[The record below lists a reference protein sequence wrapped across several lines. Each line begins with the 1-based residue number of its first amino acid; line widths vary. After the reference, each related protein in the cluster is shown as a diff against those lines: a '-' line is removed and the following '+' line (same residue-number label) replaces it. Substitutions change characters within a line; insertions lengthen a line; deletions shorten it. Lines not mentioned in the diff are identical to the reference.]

1 MASVRECALALS
13 LTLIAG
19 RAHPQELV
27 NAYPD
32 LSFAK
37 PVFLTSAGD
46 GTDRVFVV
54 QQTGVIVVFPN
65 DSLAAST
72 TTFLDVSTKLSSSG
86 GEEGLL
92 GLAFHPDY
100 ARNGYFYVDYT
111 APNPLRTVVAR
122 FKVSGGNP
130 DKVDSLSEF
139 AIIEIP
145 QPYSNHN
152 GGMLAF
158 GPDGYLYIGMGDG
171 GSGGDP
177 QNNAQD
183 RTRLLGKILRID
195 VNDTTATEHYV
206 IPPDNPYANDTGGL
220 RREIWAYGF
229 RNPWRFSFDT
239 ASGALWA
246 ADVGQNAVEE
256 IDIVR
261 KGRNYGWR
269 IMEGTRC
276 YSPPSGCDTTGLAIP
291 IKEYYHPTGEAITG
305 GYVYHGYRRPDLAGA
320 YIYADYITGLIW
332 MLRYAGG
339 LVIADSLVTQT
350 SSLISSF
357 GTDRD
362 QELYIVTYSGSG
374 GRSGIYRFSGS
385 LRPETPQSFS
395 LGQNHPNPF
404 SSSTKIPF
412 ELKKPADVLLRI
424 LDARGRL
431 VRVLDTGR
439 NPAGKFERSWDG
451 TDTRGAAVASGVYFC
466 RLETEGYTQTIK
478 MVLMK

>member
-1 MASVRECALALS
+1 MAFVRECALALS
-13 LTLIAG
+13 LTLVAG
-19 RAHPQELV
+19 QAHSQQLV
-27 NAYPD
+27 NAYPN

-54 QQTGVIVVFPN
+54 QQTGAIMVFPN

-72 TTFLDVSTKLSSSG
+72 KTFLDISTKLSSLG

-100 ARNGYFYVDYT
+100 AQNGYFYVDYT

-122 FKVSGGNP
+122 YKVRVDDPDRADTLSGFK
-130 DKVDSLSEF
+130 
-139 AIIEIP
+139 IIEIP

-183 RTRLLGKILRID
+183 RTKLLGKILRID
-195 VNDTTATEHYV
+195 VNDTTAAAHYV
-206 IPPDNPYANDTGGL
+206 VPPDNPYANDTGGL
-220 RREIWAYGF
+220 KKEIWAYGL

-246 ADVGQNAVEE
+246 ADVGQDAVEE
-256 IDIVR
+256 IDIIR
-261 KGRNYGWR
+261 KGKNYGWR

-276 YSPPSGCDTTGLAIP
+276 YNPPSGCDTTGLTLP
-291 IKEYYHPTGEAITG
+291 IKEYYHPTGEAVTG

-332 MLRYAGG
+332 MLRYEGG
-339 LVIADSLVTQT
+339 LVTADSLVTQAP
-350 SSLISSF
+350 SFISSF

-362 QELYIVTYSGSG
+362 QELYVVAYSASG
-374 GRSGIYRFSGS
+374 GNSGIYRFSGS
-385 LRPETPQSFS
+385 LRPEIPRSFS
-395 LGQNHPNPF
+395 LRQNHPNPF
-404 SSSTKIPF
+404 SASTKIPIG
-412 ELKKPADVLLRI
+412 LKRPATVSLRI
-424 LDARGRL
+424 FDAEGRL
-431 VRVLDTGR
+431 VRVLDKGR
-439 NPAGKFERSWDG
+439 SPAGKIERFWDG
-451 TDTRGAAVASGVYFC
+451 TDSQGAAVASGIYFC
-466 RLETEGYTQTIK
+466 RFDAGGYSQTIK
-478 MVLMK
+478 MVLLK